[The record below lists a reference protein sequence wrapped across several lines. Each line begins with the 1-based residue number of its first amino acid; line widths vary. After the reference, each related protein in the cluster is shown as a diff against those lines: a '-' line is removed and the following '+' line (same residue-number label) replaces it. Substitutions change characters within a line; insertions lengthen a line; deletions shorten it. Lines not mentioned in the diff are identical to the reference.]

1 MLLAL
6 ARADGL
12 YAAPVPIGS
21 AGARIFRAW
30 RRFGAWDESRQEPDV
45 LRVKPTRWGIPTPT
59 SMLASACLDLLLDV
73 PGKAF
78 ASLPDVV
85 AATLSDL
92 RTGSATSRLS
102 RARRLDRELFAAS
115 PDAVLATLLE
125 RSLPHLGVL
134 DRGESEVGPV
144 LRLSER
150 ARAWLSESKIDEGG
164 APSGRG
170 AFDASGVLR
179 LPATVSVVNAVALGD
194 FADAAASGDSIAL
207 TFNADS
213 IEHGI
218 SNGVSVDTMRSRLL
232 RVVDVID
239 ARVEALFAKA
249 TAARVACELV
259 HASAFVRIPD
269 AELRR
274 RFLLDEAGASLVHD
288 NSPEGGLLV
297 RAGISIARVERVL
310 RRLGA
315 DLVPDAKA

>member
-1 MLLAL
+1 M
-6 ARADGL
+6 
-12 YAAPVPIGS
+12 
-21 AGARIFRAW
+21 
-30 RRFGAWDESRQEPDV
+30 
-45 LRVKPTRWGIPTPT
+45 
-59 SMLASACLDLLLDV
+59 
-73 PGKAF
+73 
-78 ASLPDVV
+78 
-85 AATLSDL
+85 
-92 RTGSATSRLS
+92 
-102 RARRLDRELFAAS
+102 
-115 PDAVLATLLE
+115 
-125 RSLPHLGVL
+125 
-134 DRGESEVGPV
+134 

-150 ARAWLSESKIDEGG
+150 ARAWLSESKLDEAG

-179 LPATVSVVNAVALGD
+179 LPATVSVVNVVALGD

-218 SNGVSVDTMRSRLL
+218 ANGVSVDTMRSRLL

-239 ARVEALFAKA
+239 SRVEALFAKA

-315 DLVPDAKA
+315 DLVPEAKA